1 MKISLSVYL
10 AHIGNSIF
18 GMYQQ
23 PYSAEWDSLL
33 NSILDEGRIKEVRS
47 CAMTFEYQGNDIEV
61 WCMNKWYS
69 FGHVYSVNGQSV
81 GRGREFRPSIKTMVR
96 LWAVYSELYEKQL
109 DSDYFNLFKKAD

>member
-1 MKISLSVYL
+1 MKIGLAVYL

-47 CAMTFEYQGNDIEV
+47 YTITFDYQGNDIEV
-61 WCMNKWYS
+61 WCANKWYS
-69 FGHVYSVNGQSV
+69 FGHVHCVNGQIV
-81 GRGREFRPSIKTMVR
+81 GRGREFRPGIKTMVR
-96 LWAVYSELYEKQL
+96 LWEIYSALYEKQL
-109 DSDYFNLFKKAD
+109 DSDYLSLFKRAD